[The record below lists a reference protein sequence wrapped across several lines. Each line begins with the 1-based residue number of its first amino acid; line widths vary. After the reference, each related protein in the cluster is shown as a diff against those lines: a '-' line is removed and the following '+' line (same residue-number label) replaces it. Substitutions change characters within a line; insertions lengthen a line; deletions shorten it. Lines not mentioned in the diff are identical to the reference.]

1 MVFSDALTHFD
12 EAEVLSLITDDI
24 EAIAKGCGE
33 GLAMDVGLHF
43 LFGNRDAIRSG
54 QEMAEVVV
62 GDKDLADFEE
72 LDPIAKDIEVTG
84 VEMLIKGIEL
94 AAENLVASR
103 A

>member
-1 MVFSDALTHFD
+1 
-12 EAEVLSLITDDI
+12 
-24 EAIAKGCGE
+24 
-33 GLAMDVGLHF
+33 MDVGLHF

-72 LDPIAKDIEVTG
+72 LDPITKDIEVTG